1 MSIPLAAIKRSVTH
15 LAKDNALADGEE
27 LVQRDKDVVFVLSIA
42 AVHVELPDVVD
53 AELLLLQFDLVC
65 VWRDLCGV

>member
-1 MSIPLAAIKRSVTH
+1 M
-15 LAKDNALADGEE
+15 ADGEE

-65 VWRDLCGV
+65 IWRDLRGV